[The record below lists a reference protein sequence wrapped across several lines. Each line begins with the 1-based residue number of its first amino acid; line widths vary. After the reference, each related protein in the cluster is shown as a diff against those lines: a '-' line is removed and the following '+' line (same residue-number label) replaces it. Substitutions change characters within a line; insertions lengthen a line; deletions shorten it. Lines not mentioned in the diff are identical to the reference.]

1 MIVMR
6 NFFIISILLFSFL
19 NSYSQEFNVKVIIQT
34 PKLKL
39 VDARVF
45 KQMEKSIIDFY
56 NNTKWTN
63 DEFEDN
69 EKIEASIII
78 NITNELSATSF
89 TGDFSFQCLRPVYN
103 SNYKTVT
110 LNWADNG
117 YSFVYEELQPI
128 DLSTTVYID
137 DLSAILTYYGYYMLG
152 LDYDSF
158 STLGG
163 DRYFDRAREVVDN
176 IPLTNS
182 NIRSWHLSGKKDNRY
197 WLVEYIR
204 DPKFRTYRQ
213 SFYEYHRLG
222 LDNMYTDPEK
232 GRAIIISVLKEV
244 GRLADLYPQNAVVRL
259 FINDKKDELIEIFKA
274 AGYAQRNSVYSLLSR
289 IDPSRIDMYKD
300 IIR

>member
-1 MIVMR
+1 MR
-6 NFFIISILLFSFL
+6 KFLVVFILLFSFL
-19 NSYSQEFNVKVIIQT
+19 NLFSQEFNVNVTIQA

-39 VDARVF
+39 VEARVF
-45 KQMEKSIIDFY
+45 KQLENSIKDFY

-69 EKIEASIII
+69 EKIEASIVI

-89 TGDFSFQCLRPVYN
+89 TGDFSFQCLRPVFN

-110 LNWADNG
+110 FNWADKG

-128 DLSTTVYID
+128 DLSTTVFID
-137 DLSAILTYYGYYMLG
+137 DLSAILTFYGYYMLG

-163 DRYFDRAREVVDN
+163 DKFYDKAREVVDN

-182 NIRSWHLSGKKDNRY
+182 NIKSWNINGKKDNRY
-197 WLVEYIR
+197 WLVDFIR
-204 DPKFRTYRQ
+204 NPKFRTYRQ
-213 SFYEYHRLG
+213 SFYEYHLIG
-222 LDNMYTDPEK
+222 LDNMYSDSEK

-244 GRLADLYPQNAVVRL
+244 ARLADLYPQNAIVRL
-259 FINDKKDELIEIFKA
+259 FMNDKRDELVEIFKA
-274 AGYAQRNSVYSLLSR
+274 AGYAQRNSVYSLLSS
-289 IDPSRIDMYKD
+289 IDPASIDRYKD
-300 IIR
+300 IVR